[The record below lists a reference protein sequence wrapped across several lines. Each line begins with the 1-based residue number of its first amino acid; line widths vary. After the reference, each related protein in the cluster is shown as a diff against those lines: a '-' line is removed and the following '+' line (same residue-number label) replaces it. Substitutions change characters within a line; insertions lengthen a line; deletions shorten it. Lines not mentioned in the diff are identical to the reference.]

1 VLGAA
6 PLLHA
11 QTPDKDFDFFPGI
24 TQAEF
29 TKFSQLVAQG
39 IYATP
44 VEPARAR
51 GIFGFDIGVVATAVP
66 VDTNASYWTQSV
78 GNDFTI
84 SDHVVVPRLVASKGL
99 SILTISA
106 AYAKVPDSDLTMMG
120 GSIDVPLIKGGLLK
134 PNLALRGAY
143 SQLQGSDVYDLK
155 TYGVELFLSKSIGPI
170 TPYAAVGRMKLDA
183 EGRIDIANA
192 TDIVLKDN
200 SSMNRYTVG
209 VRISLLL
216 PKLVIEATQ
225 AEERSYA
232 AKVSFGL

>member
-1 VLGAA
+1 MA
-6 PLLHA
+6 PLLRA
-11 QTPDKDFDFFPGI
+11 QSSSDIEFLPGI
-24 TQAEF
+24 TPAEF
-29 TKFSQLVAQG
+29 TQFSRLIAQG

-51 GIFGFDIGVVATAVP
+51 GLFGFDIGVAATAVP
-66 VDTNASYWTQSV
+66 VDTNASYWTRSV
-78 GNDFTI
+78 GDDFTL
-84 SDHVVVPRLVASKGL
+84 SDHVAIPRIVASKGL
-99 SILTISA
+99 SVLTISA
-106 AYAKVPDSDLTMMG
+106 AYAKVPDSDISMMG
-120 GSIDVPLIKGGLLK
+120 GSIDVPIIRGGLLK
-134 PNLALRGAY
+134 PNLAIRGAY
-143 SQLQGSDVYDLK
+143 SQLQGLDNYELK
-155 TYGVELFLSKSIGPI
+155 TYGLELFLSKGFGPI

-183 EGRIDIANA
+183 QGQINVPTFAPVIL
-192 TDIVLKDN
+192 TDD